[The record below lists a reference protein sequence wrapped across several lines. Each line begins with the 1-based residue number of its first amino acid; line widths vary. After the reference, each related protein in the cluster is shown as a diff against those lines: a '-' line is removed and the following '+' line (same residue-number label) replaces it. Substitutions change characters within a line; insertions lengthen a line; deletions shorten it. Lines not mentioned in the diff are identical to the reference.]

1 MEKEDDLAF
10 ALSMANL
17 GSGRVS
23 QEEVQDESTVTLAQE
38 IKRLAAKYGAE
49 RFTETSLGF
58 KLAFVSAEVNVV
70 VEVELDTMM
79 YLEEDP
85 PQFKVQS
92 NGAHV
97 GAADCRE
104 LRSLLEEYAEDWMVE
119 EMPIL
124 ERLMDAVRDWLFWKT
139 EDAQFAPPAPSPR
152 STSPAKGKAGTSAGA
167 GFSDHKEKKAKEE
180 QKKQQAAAKPKPT
193 PKAKSTPKPTPAPQR
208 VAYTP
213 VYQPPV
219 YRPPPVYHA
228 PWNARVPAPAPDM
241 TAVRTRFEGLYG
253 RPLSADFLETWNL
266 PSYGAG
272 GPPRD
277 HNRDKFIDRPETEC
291 DEDTLIKIEEAYV
304 NENRILSITNKG
316 IPALPIELMGR
327 LTTLTELNLHNNK
340 LSALPVTIC
349 QLSSLTKLYA
359 SFNQITE
366 FPAELTVLP
375 QLLNL
380 DLSHNKLITMPPQV
394 DQMTTLQILELNHN
408 QIRGLPPQMGEM
420 PSLRKLYLNNNK
432 IMFVPTEL
440 GYLPKLTLLRLSHNP
455 IKNLPVD
462 EYQQGTAKTLE
473 FLRTAGPG
481 VETGRQLKN
490 FAFVKEFSDVE
501 FIVGSVVFP
510 AHKVVLCARSPVL
523 RVLLHSMSESES
535 ASGVVEL
542 RPPAELS
549 HIPVDVFREF
559 IGYLYRDTVEK
570 DKLKEI
576 GNDLEVV
583 ANYYGVERLEEMC
596 KRLKFGYVVVRESSF
611 AQDFGVL
618 MEEPMRYSDV
628 AFLVEGVPIK
638 AHKVFLAAS
647 SEYFKGMFTSGLKE
661 AQQDEIDL
669 PHVREPIFRAIR
681 EYCYTGDVEEITGD
695 TAVDLLGASCAYTLP
710 RLKMTVESLLG
721 YSLDVDNVACL
732 YPVAVMYEAQVLERA
747 CEYFMAQFLAQ
758 VKATEAWADL
768 PPELKAKVQEQ
779 TIKWGLNKNKK

>member
-23 QEEVQDESTVTLAQE
+23 LEEVQDESTVTLAQE
-38 IKRLAAKYGAE
+38 IKRLAAKYGPE

-79 YLEEDP
+79 YLEDDP

-97 GAADCRE
+97 GGADCRE

-139 EDAQFAPPAPSPR
+139 EDAQFAPPAPAPR
-152 STSPAKGKAGTSAGA
+152 ATSPGKAGASAAAGA

-180 QKKQQAAAKPKPT
+180 QKKQKAAAKPKPT
-193 PKAKSTPKPTPAPQR
+193 PKPKPAPQR

-219 YRPPPVYHA
+219 YRPPPVYQT
-228 PWNARVPAPAPDM
+228 PWNYVAPRNPPPAPDM

-272 GPPRD
+272 APPRD

-291 DEDTLIKIEEAYV
+291 DEETLIKIEEAYV

-316 IPALPIELMGR
+316 VPALPIELMGR

-501 FIVGSVVFP
+501 FIVGSEVFP

-596 KRLKFGYVVVRESSF
+596 KRLKFGYVVVRESTF

-661 AQQDEIDL
+661 AQQDEIEL

-710 RLKMTVESLLG
+710 RLKMIVESLLG

-747 CEYFMAQFLAQ
+747 CEFFMAQFLAQ

-768 PPELKAKVQEQ
+768 PPELKAKVEEQ
-779 TIKWGLNKNKK
+779 TIKWGLNKNKKW